1 VLSMKVFGI
10 AAGPNNEF
18 SVLLADPDDKYILPI
33 AIGPFEAQAIA
44 IPLSGEEP
52 PRPMTHDLLKSVCEA
67 LGGTVEHIVITG
79 IKEGVYYAEVH
90 IQHDG
95 KVTVVDS
102 RPSDAI
108 ALAVRSMCPIYMAP
122 RLVEFT
128 IEYKDII
135 AHE

>member
-1 VLSMKVFGI
+1 M
-10 AAGPNNEF
+10 
-18 SVLLADPDDKYILPI
+18 
-33 AIGPFEAQAIA
+33 
-44 IPLSGEEP
+44 
-52 PRPMTHDLLKSVCEA
+52 
-67 LGGTVEHIVITG
+67 GGMVKHIVITG

-90 IQHDG
+90 IQHNG

-108 ALAVRSMCPIYMAP
+108 ALAVRYLCPIYMVP

-135 AHE
+135 AQE

>member
-1 VLSMKVFGI
+1 
-10 AAGPNNEF
+10 
-18 SVLLADPDDKYILPI
+18 PDDKYILPI

>member
-1 VLSMKVFGI
+1 MLSMKVFGI

>member
-1 VLSMKVFGI
+1 M
-10 AAGPNNEF
+10 
-18 SVLLADPDDKYILPI
+18 
-33 AIGPFEAQAIA
+33 
-44 IPLSGEEP
+44 
-52 PRPMTHDLLKSVCEA
+52 
-67 LGGTVEHIVITG
+67 GGMVQHIVITG

-108 ALAVRSMCPIYMAP
+108 ALAVRCLCPIYMVP

-135 AHE
+135 AQE